1 MKCEICNER
10 EAAIHISK
18 GSGFTHREQYLCEQC
33 ANQSMDINYN
43 QTDNPFDI
51 QTLLKM
57 LANNSQREQTETEQH
72 ACPTCGSTLKSVVKN
87 GLFGCSHCYEYFE
100 RYVPEIVTRVQLNQ
114 QRHIGKIPS
123 QAHDTLKLKRDIQS
137 LEQTLQ
143 EKVKM
148 QAFEEA
154 AVVRDQIQ
162 ALKDGETYE

>member
-10 EAAIHISK
+10 EAVIHISK
-18 GSGFTHREQYLCEQC
+18 GSGLTHKEQYLCEQC

-57 LANNSQREQTETEQH
+57 LAGNSQRGQAETEKYV
-72 ACPTCGSTLKSVVKN
+72 CPTCDSTLQSIVKN

-114 QRHIGKIPS
+114 QRHVGKIPT
-123 QAHDTLKLKRDIQS
+123 QAHDTLKLKRDIET
-137 LEQTLQ
+137 LERTLQ
-143 EKVKM
+143 EKVKA

-154 AVVRDQIQ
+154 AVIRDQIQ
-162 ALKDGETYE
+162 VLKDGGTSE

>member
-10 EAAIHISK
+10 EATIHITK
-18 GSGFTHREQYLCEQC
+18 GSGLTQGMQYLCEQC

-51 QTLLKM
+51 HTLLKM
-57 LANNSQREQTETEQH
+57 LANNSQREQAETEQY
-72 ACPTCGSTLKSVVKN
+72 ACPTCGSTLQSIVKN

-123 QAHDTLKLKRDIQS
+123 QAHDALKLKRDIET
-137 LEQTLQ
+137 LEQSLQ
-143 EKVKM
+143 EKVKI

-154 AVVRDQIQ
+154 AVIRDQIQ
-162 ALKDGETYE
+162 ELKDGEAYE

>member
-18 GSGFTHREQYLCEQC
+18 GSGLTHKAQYLCEQC
-33 ANQSMDINYN
+33 ASQTMDINYN

-51 QTLLKM
+51 QTLLQM
-57 LANNSQREQTETEQH
+57 LANNAQRSQEDVEER
-72 ACPTCGSTLKSVVKN
+72 ACPTCGATLENVVNN

-123 QAHDTLKLKRDIQS
+123 QAHDTLKLKRDIES
-137 LEQTLQ
+137 LERTLQ
-143 EKVKM
+143 DKVKA

-162 ALKDGETYE
+162 ALKDGGTLE

>member
-1 MKCEICNER
+1 MKCEICHER
-10 EAAIHISK
+10 EAVIHISK
-18 GSGFTHREQYLCEQC
+18 GSVLPHKEQSVCEQC

-57 LANNSQREQTETEQH
+57 LAGNSQRGQAETEKYV
-72 ACPTCGSTLKSVVKN
+72 CPTCDSTLQSIVKN

-114 QRHIGKIPS
+114 QRHVGKIPT
-123 QAHDTLKLKRDIQS
+123 QAHDTLKLKRDIET
-137 LEQTLQ
+137 LERTLQ
-143 EKVKM
+143 EKVNA

-154 AVVRDQIQ
+154 AVIRDQIQ
-162 ALKDGETYE
+162 VLKDGGTSE